1 MPVGQAI
8 GTWSVQPFRS
18 HVAEVTQNV
27 SVVITCF
34 EQAELILS
42 MLPSLLAQLHVA
54 DEVIVADDGSGD
66 GSPERIAQAFAAD
79 ARVSVLRSQPTKSV
93 SRTRNRGLETATGRW
108 VAFLDG
114 DDEFLP
120 GWRDRFAAGFAA
132 FPDADVF
139 LCDYTLWRVGSAPDA
154 LLRSAL
160 EVHGIPTLLSAL
172 TMHQVGAWRELDSE
186 KFNDLLLRSWV
197 PFHTLNTVYRRQWL
211 SFNDLRYDPRFT
223 VSEDTDLQLRAAQ
236 GARIVFT
243 PEILGKYRIS
253 SSGLAARSDTSALL
267 SRHLQR
273 YSMLQLPAARRGS
286 AAEGGVWRRIALSE
300 CLLAEALLTD
310 GFPGSALRHALRSF
324 IVQPRGRALRIVGS
338 AILQSFTGR

>member
-1 MPVGQAI
+1 M
-8 GTWSVQPFRS
+8 
-18 HVAEVTQNV
+18 TQNI

-34 EQAELILS
+34 KQAEFILS
-42 MLPSLLAQLHVA
+42 MLPTLLAELHA
-54 DEVIVADDGSGD
+54 DDEVIVADDGSGD

-79 ARVSVLRSQPTKSV
+79 ARVSVLRSQPTRSV
-93 SRTRNRGLETATGRW
+93 SRTRNRGLEVATGRW

-132 FPDADVF
+132 FSDVDVF
-139 LCDYTLWRVGSAPDA
+139 FCDYTQWHVGRAHDAPP
-154 LLRSAL
+154 RSAL
-160 EVHGIPTLLSAL
+160 EVRGIPVLLNAL
-172 TMHQVGAWRELDSE
+172 TVHQVGAWRELDSE
-186 KFNDLLLRSWV
+186 KFNDLLLRLWV
-197 PFHTLNTVYRRQWL
+197 PFHTANTAYRRQWL
-211 SFNDLRYDPRFT
+211 SANDLRYDPRFP

-236 GARIVFT
+236 GARIAFV
-243 PEILGKYRIS
+243 PEILARYRVS
-253 SSGLAARSDTSALL
+253 PDGLAARDDTPALL

-300 CLLAEALLTD
+300 RHLAESLLLD

-324 IVQPRGRALRIVGS
+324 MAHPQRRTLRIVGS
-338 AILQSFTGR
+338 AVLQSVAGRRRRRS